1 MIFFANADGSVKQVI
16 TNPIY
21 QNSNNAAEVVLIA
34 PYTNATATVAFTL
47 PNGLNTSEYL
57 MSTVDL
63 GSYMQVAPNKTY
75 CAYRATLDSSVTEY
89 AGLLTVQFFLYLT
102 NTSTVLS
109 TFATTVDIQPGVPVL
124 LPETPTPDIYA
135 QILKQLQGVVGL
147 DNITT
152 KDYNPNYDNGAYTQ
166 TTLEVTKTK
175 ASSEEAPQKIFV
187 EVYAKNG
194 NVSFNE
200 LTEAQKESLK
210 GATFTPSVSEEG
222 VISWTNDGD
231 LTNPPEVNIKG
242 PAGASGVYVGTNTP
256 PDNANVWIDP
266 NGTATTV
273 QMHVVYT
280 DDTIADFNLYI
291 EAADE

>member
-47 PNGLNTSEYL
+47 PNGINTEPFL
-57 MSTVDL
+57 MTTFDL

-109 TFATTVDIQPGVPVL
+109 TFATTVDIQPGVPVV

-135 QILKQLQGVVGL
+135 QILRQLQGVVGL

-166 TTLEVTKTK
+166 TTLEVTKTQ
-175 ASSEEAPQKIFV
+175 ASSEEEPQKIFV

-210 GATFTPSVSEEG
+210 GEQG
-222 VISWTNDGD
+222 
-231 LTNPPEVNIKG
+231 NPG
-242 PAGASGVYVGTNTP
+242 PPGPSGVYVGTNTP

-280 DDTIADFNLYI
+280 DGTTADFNLYI
-291 EAADE
+291 EAADEQ

>member
-63 GSYMQVAPNKTY
+63 GDYMEVSPTKTY
-75 CAYRATLDSSVTEY
+75 TAYRALLDSTVTEN
-89 AGLLTVQFFLYLT
+89 AGQLTVQFFLYLT

-109 TFATTVDIQPGVPVL
+109 TFATTVDIQPGVPVV

-147 DNITT
+147 DNIET
-152 KDYNPNYDNGAYTQ
+152 KSFNPNYENGAYTQ
-166 TTLEVTKTK
+166 TTLEVTKSK
-175 ASSEEAPQKIFV
+175 ANEESEPQKIEV

-200 LTEAQKESLK
+200 LTEAQKESLR
-210 GATFTPSVSEEG
+210 GEQGNPG
-222 VISWTNDGD
+222 PPGD
-231 LTNPPEVNIKG
+231 
-242 PAGASGVYVGTNTP
+242 SGVYVGTNTP

-280 DDTIADFNLYI
+280 DDTTEDFNLYI
-291 EAADE
+291 EVEE